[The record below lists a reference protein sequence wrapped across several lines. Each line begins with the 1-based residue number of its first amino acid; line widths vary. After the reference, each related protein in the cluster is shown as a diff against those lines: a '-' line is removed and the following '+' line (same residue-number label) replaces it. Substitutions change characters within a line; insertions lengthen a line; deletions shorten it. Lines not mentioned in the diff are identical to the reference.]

1 MVEKKYFEVALD
13 FKGKPFLFDKSS
25 LTALK
30 ESYLGLGRG
39 TIGLY
44 FGEDSTLSDTRTGSE
59 VNCSAVELWNL
70 LRKAEGKLKELRQE
84 FHKEQLK
91 EMREQSAEAERL
103 KRKQKHKEEVERVAR
118 ERLFDAGFRRVEVL
132 YHDEK
137 YIQLVGEKRHWFSKR
152 SYVKT
157 FVIVT
162 RKTTDNFGYAGD
174 WFLMPVSKGM
184 L

>member
-59 VNCSAVELWNL
+59 VNCSARELWDL
-70 LRKAEGKLKELRQE
+70 LMKAEFKLKELRQE
-84 FHKEQLK
+84 FHKEQLR
-91 EMREQSAEAERL
+91 ELREQRAEAERI
-103 KRKQKHKEEVERVAR
+103 KRKQK
-118 ERLFDAGFRRVEVL
+118 
-132 YHDEK
+132 
-137 YIQLVGEKRHWFSKR
+137 LVGEKRHWFSKR

-157 FVIVT
+157 FEIVT
-162 RKTTDNFGYAGD
+162 KKTTDNFGYAGD